1 MQEEKY
7 IGGIKSSHFK
17 KKKTWG
23 VGGYAIYVTSKRI
36 IGIKGTFMG
45 LIKDTAKGTFLD
57 TVLFPYLSAGL
68 MLGKKEKSKAVE
80 QLEKNK
86 DIEIFKKDVS
96 GIEIKKPSALCF
108 ISAGYLKIERKN
120 GEPVQISILFKPD
133 FKEIKKLMEAF
144 KPESLKIV

>member
-36 IGIKGTFMG
+36 IGIKGTFIG

-57 TVLFPYLSAGL
+57 NVLFPYLSAGS

-96 GIEIKKPSALCF
+96 GIEIKKPSALGF
-108 ISAGYLKIERKN
+108 SAGHLKIERKN
-120 GEPVQISILFKPD
+120 GEPVQISIPFKPD